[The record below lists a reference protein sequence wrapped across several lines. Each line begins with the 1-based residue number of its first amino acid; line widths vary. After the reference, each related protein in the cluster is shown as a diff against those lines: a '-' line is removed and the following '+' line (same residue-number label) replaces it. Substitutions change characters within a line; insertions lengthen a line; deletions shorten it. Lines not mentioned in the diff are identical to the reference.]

1 MTINF
6 DTLVSDLRTSERVIN
21 FTKRDGTVR
30 RLRCTLQEGRIPPNT
45 TTASSEPKV
54 PNPNTLVVWDVEKSA
69 WRSFRK
75 DSVLNVE
82 E

>member
-1 MTINF
+1 MSINF
-6 DTLVSDLRTSERVIN
+6 DKLISDLRAGEQVVS

-30 RLRCTLQEGRIPPNT
+30 RLRCTLQEGRIPPT
-45 TTASSEPKV
+45 TSSSAESKV
-54 PNPNTLVVWDVEKSA
+54 PNPDTVVVWDVEKAA

>member
-6 DTLVSDLRTSERVIN
+6 DTLVSDLRAGERVIN

-45 TTASSEPKV
+45 NASSTESKV